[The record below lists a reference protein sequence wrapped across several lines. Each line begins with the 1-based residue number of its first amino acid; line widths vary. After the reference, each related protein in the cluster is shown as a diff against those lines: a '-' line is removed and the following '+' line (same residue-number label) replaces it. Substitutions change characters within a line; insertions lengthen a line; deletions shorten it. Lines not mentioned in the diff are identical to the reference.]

1 MTPYKVHFSNKI
13 GILIVFIFFFTAET
27 FGQYK
32 KNADFPKTNW
42 QLFKYD
48 MGNVFGSIGHSY
60 SRPFHWKDKQWG
72 TFGAVAAGTGLLYLF
87 DEQTSEFAINQKQ
100 GIPLFIR
107 NYGSKVG
114 KPQYNYMLTGGVYLS
129 GLFSKNEKLRRTGVL
144 LLASATSAGFLQQV
158 TKSLIGRARPVSGKG
173 KDTFDP
179 FNPNRN
185 FHSFPSGHAI
195 LAFTNAYAIGKQF
208 KNPWV
213 KTGIYFVGLVPGVS
227 RLWEG
232 QHWFTDVAL
241 GVAISIFTV
250 ESIDKYL
257 DRKYDQKYNSQDKKL
272 SWNMHF
278 GPGQIGFSARF

>member
-1 MTPYKVHFSNKI
+1 MES
-13 GILIVFIFFFTAET
+13 
-27 FGQYK
+27 FGQYDR
-32 KNADFPKTNW
+32 NIDSSQTTW

-48 MGNVFGSIGHSY
+48 IGNVFGSIGHSY
-60 SRPFHWKDKQWG
+60 TRPFHWKGKQWG
-72 TFGAVAAGTGLLYLF
+72 TFGAVTAGTGLLYLF
-87 DEQTSEFAINQKQ
+87 DEQISEFSINQKQ
-100 GIPLFIR
+100 GVPPFIR
-107 NYGSKVG
+107 NYGTRIG

-129 GLFSKNEKLRRTGVL
+129 GLLVKNEKLRRTGVL
-144 LLASATSAGFLQQV
+144 LLASASSAGFLQQV
-158 TKSLIGRARPVSGKG
+158 TKSLIGRARPVSDKG

-179 FNPNRN
+179 FNSDRN

-213 KTGIYFVGLVPGVS
+213 KTGIYIVGLVPGIS

-241 GVAISIFTV
+241 GVAISIFIV

-257 DRKYDQKYNSQDKKL
+257 DRKYDQKYNSQDKRV
-272 SWNMHF
+272 SWNIHF
-278 GPGQIGFSARF
+278 GPGQVGFSARF